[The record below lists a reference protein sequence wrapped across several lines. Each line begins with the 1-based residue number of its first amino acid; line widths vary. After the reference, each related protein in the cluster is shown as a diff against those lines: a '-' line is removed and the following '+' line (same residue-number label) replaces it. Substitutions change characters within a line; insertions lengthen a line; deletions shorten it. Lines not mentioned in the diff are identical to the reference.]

1 MMNESQDGSFQPPG
15 QVERNAGAV
24 SASLSATLEPG
35 EVRAGSSSGFGE
47 APAVEVRDIW
57 KRFASTQALRA
68 VDLRLEHGK
77 CLGLVGRNG
86 AGKSTLVSI
95 LSGIVPPDRGS
106 VSFEGERA
114 PAQGDVA
121 AWHRRIATV
130 YQHSMVV
137 PWLTVAEN
145 VFLGRY
151 PTRWHGAVDWG
162 TMRSET
168 RRVMG
173 EWGLQVDER
182 QQCDTISVEQRQ
194 VVEIARALAQGTRCL
209 VLDEP
214 TSALERSGVARLF
227 ERVRALVAAGV
238 AVLYISHHLEEVF
251 EICDSVAVL
260 RDGEMVLSAPTASL
274 DKSALVAAMVG
285 ASSSAPG
292 TSAGPRSQAQFAT
305 AGPPRLVVKDISVQ
319 DLIGGPLRGVSLH
332 VRAGEALG
340 VTGLRGSGATTI
352 GRVVAGGT
360 AYSFGQ
366 VSVDGHVLDPGRPDS
381 ALGLGIGY
389 VPEDRRAQGFVPQLG
404 VAENA
409 TMTIARRLS
418 GKLGISTRAK
428 RAAAARPLL
437 ESLQVVASGP
447 DQPVAELSGG
457 NQQKVTVARAL
468 IIAPGVLVAIAP
480 TRGVDVASKALLLDA
495 LASFTASAGAALL
508 LCTEELDDLV
518 ICDRVLVMLH
528 GQVFREMATPPFD
541 RAELIAATEGIGAE
555 GEGPSA

>member
-1 MMNESQDGSFQPPG
+1 MTT
-15 QVERNAGAV
+15 AV
-24 SASLSATLEPG
+24 TNVG
-35 EVRAGSSSGFGE
+35 

-68 VDLRLEHGK
+68 VDLRLEQGK

-95 LSGIVPPDRGS
+95 LSGIVAPDRGS
-106 VSFEGERA
+106 VSFEGEPA

-121 AWHRRIATV
+121 AWHRCIATV

-151 PTRWHGAVDWG
+151 PTRWHGFVDWAA
-162 TMRSET
+162 MRSET
-168 RRVMG
+168 RRIMG
-173 EWGLQVDER
+173 EWGLDVDER
-182 QQCDTISVEQRQ
+182 RQCDTISVEQRQ

-227 ERVRALVAAGV
+227 ERVRALVGAGV
-238 AVLYISHHLEEVF
+238 SVLYISHHLEEVF
-251 EICDSVAVL
+251 DICDYVAVL
-260 RDGEMVLSAPTASL
+260 RDGEMVLSAPTGSL

-285 ASSSAPG
+285 AASSAPG
-292 TSAGPRSQAQFAT
+292 TSEELGRRAPAT
-305 AGPPRLVVKDISVQ
+305 ALGAARLVVNDVSVD
-319 DLIGGPLRGVSLH
+319 DLTGGSLSQVSLE
-332 VRAGEALG
+332 VRAGEAVG
-340 VTGLRGSGATTI
+340 VTGLRGSGATTL
-352 GRVVAGGT
+352 GRVVAGAT
-360 AYSFGQ
+360 AYSSGR
-366 VSVDGHVLDPGRPDS
+366 VSVDGRVLEPGRPDS
-381 ALGLGIGY
+381 ALGIGIGY

-409 TMTIARRLS
+409 TMTVARRLS

-428 RAAAARPLL
+428 RAAAARPIL

-468 IIAPGVLVAIAP
+468 MIAPGALVANSP
-480 TRGVDVASKALLLDA
+480 TRGVDVASKVLLLDA
-495 LASFTASAGAALL
+495 LASFTTSGAALL

-528 GQVFREMATPPFD
+528 GQVFREFGSPPFD
-541 RAELIAATEGIGAE
+541 RGELIAASEGIGTD
-555 GEGPSA
+555 GRGPGA